1 MKSQPHPLHV
11 ALCCAAIAWHP
22 YQRTGLWEWMVW
34 VARDAPY
41 QKGDEL
47 KEEIARIIFAVLFAL
62 SALLSLFASVYL
74 FSRS

>member
-1 MKSQPHPLHV
+1 MTSL
-11 ALCCAAIAWHP
+11 A
-22 YQRTGLWEWMVW
+22 EM
-34 VARDAPY
+34 DAPY